1 MIHKSHSKND
11 LIDLINTIDIP
22 VVFSHQNNKKDIQ
35 EKLDVYLKTDIDK
48 TLDPN
53 VYKINSK
60 RELILY
66 LKNPNPKKSLN
77 VKEKNT
83 VMQICKKL
91 ITYCKNGYVLKK
103 SLYKHEKEIEDDM
116 DFIKQF
122 GDIPSVRRVCKLM
135 NQNIMDKKHYKPLIS
150 PQVQKELEAKMI
162 HKKRYITCLEIKK
175 GPIVLT
181 FD

>member
-77 VKEKNT
+77 VKEKMSWYRLYSFPDDKVDIKFQTTDPISGNILFDK
-83 VMQICKKL
+83 VIMVDK
-91 ITYCKNGYVLKK
+91 TYIKEQLNKNGFLTLK
-103 SLYKHEKEIEDDM
+103 
-116 DFIKQF
+116 
-122 GDIPSVRRVCKLM
+122 
-135 NQNIMDKKHYKPLIS
+135 
-150 PQVQKELEAKMI
+150 
-162 HKKRYITCLEIKK
+162 
-175 GPIVLT
+175 
-181 FD
+181 